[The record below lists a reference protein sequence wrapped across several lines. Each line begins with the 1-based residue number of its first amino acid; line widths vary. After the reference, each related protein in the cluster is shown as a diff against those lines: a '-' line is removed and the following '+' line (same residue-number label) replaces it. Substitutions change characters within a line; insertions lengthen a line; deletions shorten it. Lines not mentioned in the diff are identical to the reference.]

1 MAALY
6 GTIWL
11 SMLLFAAG
19 ESGRSFTP
27 RGSAPPRWAWWAFA
41 TGLVLAI
48 VHTLIAF
55 ALVHQWSHADAVVKT
70 AALTESI
77 YGVPFGGGIYFN
89 YLFLAAWLADVWW
102 WRTSPR
108 DYVRPAAAT
117 WTLRAFYM
125 VMLFNATVVFASGF
139 RRVVGLLLVSWL
151 ARAWSTGA
159 TGRRGDVSPPART
172 RPRSLE
178 VPKPPK

>member
-27 RGSAPPRWAWWAFA
+27 RASAPPRWAWWAFA
-41 TGLVLAI
+41 TGLVLAL

-55 ALVHQWSHADAVVKT
+55 AVVHQWSHADAVVST
-70 AALTESI
+70 AMQTASV
-77 YGVPFGGGIYFN
+77 YGVPFSGGIFVN
-89 YLFLAAWLADVWW
+89 YIFFAVWLADAWW

-108 DYVRPAAAT
+108 NYVRPAAAV

-125 VMLFNATVVFASGF
+125 VIIFNAAVVFASGL
-139 RRVVGLLLVSWL
+139 RRVLGLLLVSWL
-151 ARAWSTGA
+151 ARAWSPGV
-159 TGRRGDVSPPART
+159 GRRLPSPP
-172 RPRSLE
+172 PRQLQ
-178 VPKPPK
+178 